1 MPTDQKIHIYYIL
14 GCCFQQNSIQV
25 SPYTWN
31 ISVVASDSRYNHQ
44 PSTYHT
50 TLSFPSTFLLTTDP
64 TSGQSFNCQPAKAS
78 TNENGINTVT
88 CISEN
93 NQNFVANFVL
103 TSSKA
108 INDTNPTFTTLSVD
122 EDNCSILTTCNSEN
136 AISNSDVMIGSQV
149 YPKWSIAVA
158 AIAIAA
164 LLLALVTIIIKCS
177 VNRQKAI
184 GRILE
189 TNTEY
194 SDYSRRPTEH
204 SYMSQNEKAI
214 SRNGTMTSDQ
224 YVNDTDLGHDIHQ
237 YRRESNKMTYDRLSD
252 IESAGSHIRTTGK
265 LPSISSFRRLNLIS
279 SRTLLT
285 SLPSIPSL
293 PKLPSFNSMP
303 FTLPNSSTFQNSIL
317 ESEPFRPTTDS
328 SFSDHISESTISVK
342 GKMINTVNSRAAVE
356 AHKVI
361 RHASRKSKTRST
373 IFTEEHI
380 NKIFHLDDDAKHKSL
395 AELYPQYGDTRSKS
409 TSALGS
415 MSAKTTTTS
424 CPNSVRLKH
433 REPKILEGMQ
443 AALIER
449 SMSASNVIGAQSDG
463 NESLEDE
470 EAPFITLDHDELVLK
485 TRNRS
490 SSLTQQLRHACDDF
504 GISRPKRHSGYS
516 NRSVESR
523 GRKRQS
529 VCSVDAKRRSQSATP
544 SAASTIRPRSFL
556 LQRSVY
562 DDDSSSSDD
571 NSDTITRAKFQRRYR
586 SLTQAGSQKYGSQK
600 SGSPKRRSPPTSS
613 MSNTSDVD
621 TIRKHLQ
628 ASWKAEITESPSH
641 DSLNAD
647 SSMNIAPIKQRRP
660 PLPEGFMRH
669 RSDRFSRP
677 TSMIEQIPEPEPPH
691 DMTSQDSLATLS
703 SFVPEHGYTSEDTE
717 SMSYS
722 NAVSL
727 AILQRDSISSGLSVL
742 SIHKGK
748 HETESSVCGLN
759 ETNSESNRSFHSQQ
773 SLSDLAIGDPRPSD
787 VSFF

>member
-1 MPTDQKIHIYYIL
+1 MPTEPKKYMYFLL

-25 SPYTWN
+25 SPHTWN
-31 ISVVASDSRYNHQ
+31 ISVVASDSRYNQH
-44 PSTYHT
+44 PSTYYT
-50 TLSFPSTFLLTTDP
+50 TLSFPSTYLLTADP
-64 TSGQSFNCQPAKAS
+64 TSGQSFNCQSAKAS
-78 TNENGINTVT
+78 TKENGTNIVS
-88 CISEN
+88 CISDN

-103 TSSKA
+103 TAAKA
-108 INDTNPTFTTLSVD
+108 INGTTPTFTTLSVD
-122 EDNCSILTTCNSEN
+122 ENSCSILTTCNLAN
-136 AISNSDVMIGSQV
+136 TISNNDVMIGSQV

-164 LLLALVTIIIKCS
+164 VLLALVSIIIKCS

-189 TNTEY
+189 ANTEY

-204 SYMSQNEKAI
+204 SYMSQNEKAT

-224 YVNDTDLGHDIHQ
+224 YATDTDLGHDIHR
-237 YRRESNKMTYDRLSD
+237 YRRESNKVTYDRLSD

-265 LPSISSFRRLNLIS
+265 LPSISSFRKLNLIS

-293 PKLPSFNSMP
+293 PKLPSFNSIP
-303 FTLPNSSTFQNSIL
+303 FTLPSSSTFQNSIM
-317 ESEPFRPTTDS
+317 EAEPFRPATDS

-342 GKMINTVNSRAAVE
+342 GKSTNTVNSKAAVE

-361 RHASRKSKTRST
+361 RRASRKSKTRST

-409 TSALGS
+409 TSALGTL
-415 MSAKTTTTS
+415 SATVTTTS

-433 REPKILEGMQ
+433 REPKMLEGMQ

-463 NESLEDE
+463 HESPDDE
-470 EAPFITLDHDELVLK
+470 EVPFIILDHLN
-485 TRNRS
+485 TRKRS
-490 SSLTQQLRHACDDF
+490 SSLTQHLRHACADF
-504 GISRPKRHSGYS
+504 GISKPKRHSGYS
-516 NRSVESR
+516 NRSLESR

-529 VCSVDAKRRSQSATP
+529 ACSVDAKRRSQSATP

-586 SLTQAGSQKYGSQK
+586 SLTHAGSQKFGSQK

-613 MSNTSDVD
+613 ISNTSDVD

-641 DSLNAD
+641 DSLNGE

-669 RSDRFSRP
+669 RTDRFSRP
-677 TSMIEQIPEPEPPH
+677 TSMIEQIPEPEPPNEL
-691 DMTSQDSLATLS
+691 TSQDSLATLS

-727 AILQRDSISSGLSVL
+727 AILQIDSISSGLSVL

>member
-1 MPTDQKIHIYYIL
+1 MHYLL
-14 GCCFQQNSIQV
+14 GCCFQQNSIHV
-25 SPYTWN
+25 SPQIWN
-31 ISVVASDSRYNHQ
+31 ISVLASDSRYNQ
-44 PSTYHT
+44 RTSTYHT
-50 TLSFPSTFLLTTDP
+50 TLSFASTFLLTADP
-64 TSGQSFNCQPAKAS
+64 TSGQNFTCQSAKAS
-78 TNENGINTVT
+78 TKENGISTIT
-88 CISEN
+88 CISDN
-93 NQNFVANFVL
+93 NQNFIANFVL
-103 TSSKA
+103 TA
-108 INDTNPTFTTLSVD
+108 ANATNGISPNFTALLVD
-122 EDNCSILTTCNSEN
+122 EDECSLLTTCSR
-136 AISNSDVMIGSQV
+136 ASTISSNDIMIGSQV

-164 LLLALVTIIIKCS
+164 GLLALVSVIIKCS

-204 SYMSQNEKAI
+204 SYMSQNEKTT

-224 YVNDTDLGHDIHQ
+224 YATDIDLGQDIHR
-237 YRRESNKMTYDRLSD
+237 YRRESNKLTYDRLSD
-252 IESAGSHIRTTGK
+252 IESAGSHIRTSGK

-303 FTLPNSSTFQNSIL
+303 FTLPNSSTSQNSIL
-317 ESEPFRPTTDS
+317 EVEPFRPATDS
-328 SFSDHISESTISVK
+328 SFSDHVSESTVSVK
-342 GKMINTVNSRAAVE
+342 GKSTNTVNSKAAVE

-361 RHASRKSKTRST
+361 RRASRKSKSRST

-380 NKIFHLDDDAKHKSL
+380 NKIFHLDENAKHRSL

-415 MSAKTTTTS
+415 SSATTTTTIS

-433 REPKILEGMQ
+433 REPKMLEGMQ

-449 SMSASNVIGAQSDG
+449 SMSASNVIGVQSDG
-463 NESLEDE
+463 NESPDDE
-470 EAPFITLDHDELVLK
+470 EVPFIILDHDELMPK
-485 TRNRS
+485 SRNRS

-516 NRSVESR
+516 NRSLESR

-529 VCSVDAKRRSQSATP
+529 VGSVDAKRRSQSATP

-586 SLTQAGSQKYGSQK
+586 SLTHAGSQKFGSQK

-641 DSLNAD
+641 DSLNAE
-647 SSMNIAPIKQRRP
+647 SSMHITPIKQRRP
-660 PLPEGFMRH
+660 ALPEGFMRH
-669 RSDRFSRP
+669 RTDRYSRP
-677 TSMIEQIPEPEPPH
+677 TSMIEQIPDPEPPN
-691 DMTSQDSLATLS
+691 DLTSQDSLATLS

-727 AILQRDSISSGLSVL
+727 AILQTDSISSGLSVL